1 MDVLEKNIQN
11 MADHCRNVGIIL
23 RGHTK
28 SHKSSEIAKM
38 QVATG
43 SKGIVCQNIVGRHKV
58 RRLTELA
65 RLCQMTV
72 TVDSLAVASGIS
84 EQASLDGVT
93 IGVLIE
99 LDSGGGRTGVQSP
112 AAAEELAQ

>member
-1 MDVLEKNIQN
+1 MHIYDLDTPSVVIDMDVLEKNILN
-11 MADHCRNVGIIL
+11 MAEHCRNVGIIL

-58 RRLTELA
+58 R
-65 RLCQMTV
+65 
-72 TVDSLAVASGIS
+72 
-84 EQASLDGVT
+84 
-93 IGVLIE
+93 
-99 LDSGGGRTGVQSP
+99 
-112 AAAEELAQ
+112 